1 MTSRIV
7 LDASAALRLVLDLDA
22 ADDLAGAVEDCSLV
36 LAPELLCSEVANG
49 LWQYVRGRHITADE
63 ALAAYNDA
71 IALTDALVSDREVTL
86 EALAEAGARDHPV
99 YDLLYVIVARRN
111 GASLLTR
118 DERLARLAATMGVG
132 LVLPSN

>member
-7 LDASAALRLVLDLDA
+7 LDASAALRLVLGLEGA
-22 ADDLAGAVEDCSLV
+22 NDLAGPLQDCSLV

-49 LWQYVRGRHITADE
+49 LWKYVRARHITADQ
-63 ALAAYNDA
+63 AVAHYNDA
-71 IALTDALVSDREVTL
+71 IALTDSLISDREIVV

-99 YDLLYVIVARRN
+99 YDLLYVVVARRN

-118 DERLARLAATMGVG
+118 DKRLARLATTMGVG
-132 LVLPSN
+132 VASLPG